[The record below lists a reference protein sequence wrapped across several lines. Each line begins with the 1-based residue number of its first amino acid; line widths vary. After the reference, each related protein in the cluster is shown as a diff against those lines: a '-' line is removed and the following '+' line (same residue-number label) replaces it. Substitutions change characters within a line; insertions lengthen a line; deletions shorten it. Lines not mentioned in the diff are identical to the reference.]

1 MNGRHPHDA
10 GGAAGRS
17 APYDMSIS
25 PIRWLCTYVTDRER
39 EATRARGRRALVGLC
54 LAYRYVW
61 RDDLSDTFDVSA
73 SVDVCGTPVSVS
85 RTCYCSVFPTRS
97 KDVFTRF
104 ESQKRA
110 FRNICE
116 RSDRR
121 SLTLSTQYSLTRR
134 TQTPALRT
142 RS

>member
-1 MNGRHPHDA
+1 M
-10 GGAAGRS
+10 GA
-17 APYDMSIS
+17 
-25 PIRWLCTYVTDRER
+25 V
-39 EATRARGRRALVGLC
+39 RALVGLC

-97 KDVFTRF
+97 KDVLTRF